1 MALLLM
7 RLAARLPL
15 PVLHAAGSLLG
26 WAMYLGSVRYRR
38 IFRSNLAQAGY
49 TDRQTRREAIAAAG
63 KMVAELPAIWLR
75 PRAETLRW
83 VRRFE
88 GEALIDA
95 ARAQGRG
102 IVFLTP
108 HQGCFEITAQAAAE
122 RFPITVLYRA
132 PKLAF
137 LQSVIEYGRA
147 QLNVRL
153 APADLGGVRELLA
166 ALKRGEAVGIL
177 PDQVPGEGEGEWSE
191 FFGRPAYTMTLAMKL
206 AARPNTSALLAFGER
221 LPRGAGFVVHV
232 RSLPE
237 ALPGESPARR
247 LNRALEALVRE
258 RPDQY
263 LWGYNRYK
271 RPEGAPRPPTGS
283 GNAA

>member
-1 MALLLM
+1 MM

-26 WAMYLGSVRYRR
+26 WAIYLGSARYRR
-38 IFRSNLAQAGY
+38 NLRANLAQAGFA
-49 TDRQTRREAIAAAG
+49 DADTRRETIAATG

-75 PRAETLRW
+75 PRSETLRW
-83 VRRFE
+83 VRSIE
-88 GEALIDA
+88 GETLIDA
-95 ARAQGRG
+95 ARAEGRG

-108 HQGCFEITAQAAAE
+108 HHGCFEITAQAAAE

-137 LQSVIEYGRA
+137 LESAIEYGRA

-206 AARPNTSALLAFGER
+206 AARPNTIALLAFGER
-221 LPRGAGFVVHV
+221 LARGAGFVVHV
-232 RSLPE
+232 RPLPE
-237 ALPGESPARR
+237 ALPGEPPARH

-258 RPDQY
+258 RPGQY

-271 RPEGAPRPPTGS
+271 RPEGAPPPPAGS